1 MNGMKYVS
9 VVAVALLLA
18 GCSKPVLD
26 WRNAEVNNGV
36 VYAAGENEPFT
47 GNVTNIPREQLRKP
61 ISAIERVVESM
72 PHPVPTHGINAHWRP
87 LGGLMV
93 HCQVE
98 FDKGKLV
105 GDMSCT
111 YDQNGE
117 RALETRVVNGSLD
130 EKLKLYSVSGHPYMD
145 IPMTKG
151 KIDGTAR
158 GWFDGGQSKPMFEI
172 GYKNGKLNGSSKVF
186 YEDGSPAV
194 AGTFSEGRQEGEQLA
209 YYPSGNISARVVGSG
224 GVISEEKYFTEEGEQ
239 YLNYTQFEA
248 LHTKY
253 SKTDEPLTAEENVLF
268 TASLKKYGQALP
280 DRPAERAAAE
290 AARAA
295 AEEAAHQQW
304 VEQRKLP
311 PQSAY

>member
-1 MNGMKYVS
+1 MKGMKYVS
-9 VVAVALLLA
+9 AVAVALLLA
-18 GCSKPVLD
+18 GCSKPALD
-26 WRNAEVNNGV
+26 WRNAEVNNGL
-36 VYAAGENEPFT
+36 VYAMGENEPFT

-61 ISAIERVVESM
+61 IAAIERVVESM

-117 RALETRVVNGSLD
+117 RALETHIVNGGLD
-130 EKLKLYSVSGHPYMD
+130 GKLQLYSVSGHPYME

-158 GWFDGGQSKPMFEI
+158 GWFDGGQKKPMFEI
-172 GYKNGKLNGSSKVF
+172 DYRNGKLNGTSKVF
-186 YEDGSPAV
+186 YEDGNPAV

-209 YYPSGNISARVVGSG
+209 YYPSGKISARVVGSG

-304 VEQRKLP
+304 MEQRKLP